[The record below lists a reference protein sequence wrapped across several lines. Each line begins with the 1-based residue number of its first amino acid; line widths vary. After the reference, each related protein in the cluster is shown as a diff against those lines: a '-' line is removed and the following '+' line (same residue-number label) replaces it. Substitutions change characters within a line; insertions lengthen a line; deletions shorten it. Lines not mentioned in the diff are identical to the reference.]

1 MTTKLNV
8 YPHPEKDIIQISI
21 GDMMSVLVSEDE
33 AADLV
38 SDLAK
43 AVKCL
48 MKNRESR
55 QAPTTSQRA

>member
-1 MTTKLNV
+1 MTTKLHV
-8 YPHPEKDIIQISI
+8 YPHPEKAIIQIGV
-21 GDMMSVLVSEDE
+21 GDMMSVLVDENE

-48 MKNRESR
+48 MKAREAEATRGS
-55 QAPTTSQRA
+55 